1 MRHFLEIRETQLAPY
16 ATRASQT
23 RGRHHPED
31 EDHTRTPFQRD
42 RDRIIHASAFR
53 RLKHKTQVFVEREG
67 DYYRTRLTHS
77 LEVAQ
82 ITRSLCRLLGL
93 DEDLGEALALA
104 HDLGHPPFG
113 HGGEHA
119 LNTCMKNHGGFDHNA
134 HALRIV
140 TLLEERYPTF
150 NGLNLTWETLEGL
163 VKHNGPLK
171 PPLHEEVH
179 EYAQHHD
186 LELHTH
192 AGPEAQVA
200 ALSDDIAYNSH
211 DIDDGLRAKLFSLD
225 QLRHDV
231 PLLNTLSTQILQAH
245 PHISSLRLIYSL
257 VRRLIGTMIRDVAKQ
272 TLSQLQKQKPQT
284 AADIRLLPTTLVTF
298 SQEMEKQ
305 NNELRTFLHKHM
317 YRHPKVIQVRR
328 KMRKVVEDLF
338 ETYCHEPELLPQ
350 EWQENCQ
357 DPRSPR
363 HVCDFLAGMT
373 DRYALRTHKHLF
385 DPHAD

>member
-1 MRHFLEIRETQLAPY
+1 MRHFLEIREAQLAPY
-16 ATRASQT
+16 ATRASKT
-23 RGRHHPED
+23 RGRKYPET
-31 EDHTRTPFQRD
+31 EDPSRTPFQRD
-42 RDRIIHASAFR
+42 RDRIIHSSAFR

-113 HGGEHA
+113 HGGEEA
-119 LNTCMKNHGGFDHNA
+119 LNRCMRNYGGFDHNA

-140 TLLEERYPTF
+140 AQLEERYLDF
-150 NGLNLTWETLEGL
+150 DGLNLTWETLEGL
-163 VKHNGPLK
+163 VKHNGPLQ
-171 PPLHEEVH
+171 PPFNEEISN
-179 EYAQHHD
+179 YAQE
-186 LELHTH
+186 LEFHTH
-192 AGPEAQVA
+192 AGPEAQIA

-225 QLRHDV
+225 ELQHHV
-231 PLLNTLSTQILQAH
+231 PLAATILSDLHTTHKKI
-245 PHISSLRLIYSL
+245 PPLRLIYSL
-257 VRRLIGTMIRDVAKQ
+257 VRRLIGTMVRDVAKKTQ
-272 TLSQLQKQKPQT
+272 HQLKKHKLQT
-284 AADIRLLPTTLVTF
+284 AADVRALPTTLVTF
-298 SQEMEKQ
+298 SQEMEKH
-305 NNELRTFLHKHM
+305 NAALRAFLHSHM
-317 YRHPKVIQVRR
+317 YQHPTVIQVRR
-328 KMRKVVEDLF
+328 KMRKVVEELF
-338 ETYCHEPELLPQ
+338 GVYFAEPELLPQ
-350 EWQENCQ
+350 QWQKKHT
-357 DPRSPR
+357 PR